1 MGPPDASVSTGLA
14 PIPAAQPPYLKQK
27 RLHARKLHVHVID
40 DGIGQCGELV
50 TVAVGGQFPEAEII
64 LEIFAHIRD
73 PDMVKPIVEDA
84 AKLDGIIVHTLV
96 ESPVLEALFMLA
108 AEYQVPVV
116 DLTTDLMTSLELAT
130 RTPPGRVP
138 GMYHQVQEKHFQFCD
153 AMKFILNHDDGMSPE
168 DWTNAD
174 VLLLGVSRVGKT
186 PLSVFMGTL
195 GYKVANCPMVPGQD
209 LPEAFEKVDRRR
221 VFGMT
226 MEPDVLTAYRQCRQQ
241 ATWHRPCGLDAYTSV
256 KTVWEEVEDAE
267 RRFKHLKVSKVDVTN
282 LSIQCTANKIVGLL
296 KDRFDEDW
304 SGLPGSSG
312 PSTPSGASAT
322 WNFAPNPFEMFGQPT
337 EKGANVFLVA
347 SGIGYSGERMVSA
360 VCAQFKGAYIR
371 IEVYSHVTLD
381 KVEWVV
387 SEVVRLGGILVHG
400 IVVEET
406 REKLVALASEHKV
419 PCVDLFGPFLT
430 ILSEKLEM
438 RPVQVP
444 GMVRRSDEQYFQFC
458 RAVEYA
464 MEHDDGAHPDG
475 WLHADAVLLGVS
487 RVGKSPL
494 SIFLGTL
501 GFKVAN
507 YPICPGIDLPL
518 QLDKVDRRRVFGLLV
533 DPEVLAEHR
542 DDRSGIAKYGM
553 QDSYSNMKQVMEEL
567 ETVEELFK
575 KRRIYRINVTGMP
588 MESVADRIIK
598 VLGDR
603 FGDMFDDYQGTK
615 RYQPL

>member
-1 MGPPDASVSTGLA
+1 MGPPEALLQGGVPPVAAAHPASPTL
-14 PIPAAQPPYLKQK
+14 PRTY
-27 RLHARKLHVHVID
+27 ARRLHVHVID
-40 DGIGQCGELV
+40 DGIGQCGELM
-50 TVAVGGQFPEAEII
+50 TIAVGGQFPDAEII

-84 AKLDGIIVHTLV
+84 AKLEGIVVHTLV
-96 ESPVLEALFMLA
+96 ESPVLEAVFLLA
-108 AEYQVPVV
+108 AEYQVQVV
-116 DLTTDLMTSLELAT
+116 DLTTDLMAILESAT
-130 RTPPGRVP
+130 KTAPVRVP
-138 GMYHQVQEKHFQFCD
+138 GMYHHVQQKHFQFCD

-168 DWTNAD
+168 DWPAAD

-195 GYKVANCPMVPGQD
+195 GYKVANCPLVPGQD

-226 MEPDVLTAYRQCRQQ
+226 MEPDVLATYRQCRQK
-241 ATWHRPCGLDAYTSV
+241 ATWQRPCGLDAYTNV
-256 KTVWEEVEDAE
+256 KAVWEEVEDAE
-267 RRFKHLKVSKVDVTN
+267 RRFKHLKVSKVDVTH

-304 SGLPGSSG
+304 ATPGSG
-312 PSTPSGASAT
+312 PATPSGGSAT
-322 WNFAPNPFEMFGQPT
+322 WNYAPNTFDMFGQPT
-337 EKGANVFLVA
+337 TKSTNVFMVTN
-347 SGIGYSGERMVSA
+347 GIGYCGERMVNA
-360 VCAQFKGAYIR
+360 VCAQFKEAYIR
-371 IEVYSHVTLD
+371 IEIFAHVTMGR
-381 KVEWVV
+381 VEWVV
-387 SEVVRLGGILVHG
+387 AEVVRLGGILVHAM
-400 IVVEET
+400 VVEET
-406 REKLVALASEHKV
+406 REKLVALASEHNV
-419 PCVDLFGPFLT
+419 PCVDLFGPYMAA
-430 ILSEKLEM
+430 LSAKLEM

-444 GMVRRSDEQYFQFC
+444 GMVRRSEEQYFQFC

-475 WLHADAVLLGVS
+475 WVHADAVLLGVS

-507 YPICPGIDLPL
+507 YPICPGVDLPSE
-518 QLDKVDRRRVFGLLV
+518 LDKVDRRRVFGLVV

-542 DDRSGIAKYGM
+542 DDRQSIAKYGLR
-553 QDSYSNMKQVMEEL
+553 DSYSNLRQVMEEL

-598 VLGDR
+598 TLGDR